1 MISLN
6 EAIHD
11 PELGYT
17 QFTVV
22 RRTYRRQ
29 NGSSS
34 FTETTFP
41 ASGCIH
47 PGTPEMLQLLP
58 EEDRHEEFIAVYSTD
73 FQLSEGENPGG
84 TEYTA
89 PDRILYDDRI
99 WKLVRLR
106 DWSAFGYVQ
115 GLATLT
121 DEVTT

>member
-84 TEYTA
+84 TSYTA
-89 PDRILYDDRI
+89 PDRITWQGNTYRVV
-99 WKLVRLR
+99 KVRNWRHL
-106 DWSAFGYVQ
+106 GYTQ
-115 GLATLT
+115 ALAVLLH
-121 DEVTT
+121 E